1 MGVAFFHVGISPA
14 VRYRSSPG
22 FLYDSSVLSIPSS
35 RGRRRVKARKVSM
48 SCRRTRKAINV
59 QVHFDSQAM
68 RESEETSSSLDLV
81 LDTPSLVMLILFCN
95 GFRYLMY
102 RSVGNLIR
110 QAKRLA

>member
-1 MGVAFFHVGISPA
+1 
-14 VRYRSSPG
+14 
-22 FLYDSSVLSIPSS
+22 
-35 RGRRRVKARKVSM
+35 
-48 SCRRTRKAINV
+48 
-59 QVHFDSQAM
+59 M

>member
-1 MGVAFFHVGISPA
+1 
-14 VRYRSSPG
+14 
-22 FLYDSSVLSIPSS
+22 
-35 RGRRRVKARKVSM
+35 M
-48 SCRRTRKAINV
+48 SCRRTRKCLNV

-102 RSVGNLIR
+102 RSVGNKTS
-110 QAKRLA
+110 QALSLVRPFTILNTETENSRCPQTDATKQVKDNIK

>member
-1 MGVAFFHVGISPA
+1 
-14 VRYRSSPG
+14 
-22 FLYDSSVLSIPSS
+22 
-35 RGRRRVKARKVSM
+35 M

-95 GFRYLMY
+95 GFRYLTY